1 MITTLLT
8 IIYDEARRLWYYRWT
23 LALTVAVI
31 LVASALYVLQ
41 LQNVYD
47 AWAQVL
53 ISKDTPL
60 TTATQGVGVGRD
72 DDAGASAGVVEK
84 TVLSDQNLAP
94 IVRVLNP
101 AAVAMTR
108 TDMARAINRLR
119 SRIRITTDQ
128 DDGLIEFHYT
138 DTNPVRARTVVQGV
152 LNAFISQSVNNHR
165 QQLGAAEQFLD
176 QQVAAYQTML
186 SDSQAKME
194 GFRKQHP
201 VVSVLPAE
209 PVTSDEVAEVLR
221 TSPRRRLRR
230 HRRHSS
236 RQTRGSRRCNHSS
249 PISVRSTPTNI
260 RT

>member
-23 LALTVAVI
+23 LALTVRGYSCRECAVRPATSEC
-31 LVASALYVLQ
+31 V
-41 LQNVYD
+41 D

-72 DDAGASAGVVEK
+72 DDAGASASVVEK

-101 AAVAMTR
+101 AAAAMTR
-108 TDMARAINRLR
+108 TDMAEP
-119 SRIRITTDQ
+119 STGCGVRIRITTDQ

-201 VVSVLPAE
+201 VVSVSAGGTGYE
-209 PVTSDEVAEVLR
+209 
-221 TSPRRRLRR
+221 RRGR
-230 HRRHSS
+230 
-236 RQTRGSRRCNHSS
+236 
-249 PISVRSTPTNI
+249 
-260 RT
+260 